1 LVGVKR
7 EIIPV
12 KFGQNPMSGFRAVKL
27 TVLKKFLTAGRTM
40 DDGQQ
45 ATTKACLEDIV
56 LR

>member
-12 KFGQNPMSGFRAVKL
+12 KFGQNPMSGLRAVKL